1 MQRYKKD
8 IFQTNN
14 LPKNDKIQRNNSS
27 KIDKIQGNNQFDL
40 WPATDQMTSTEKG
53 LTSTEVYLVEAVK
66 KLRRFETP

>member
-14 LPKNDKIQRNNSS
+14 LSKNDKIQRNNSS

-40 WPATDQMTSTEKG
+40 WPATDQMTTKKNTHRECAPVSVIST
-53 LTSTEVYLVEAVK
+53 T
-66 KLRRFETP
+66 

>member
-14 LPKNDKIQRNNSS
+14 LVKNDKIQRNNSS

-40 WPATDQMTSTEKG
+40 WPATDQMTTIKKT
-53 LTSTEVYLVEAVK
+53 LTGDVL
-66 KLRRFETP
+66 L